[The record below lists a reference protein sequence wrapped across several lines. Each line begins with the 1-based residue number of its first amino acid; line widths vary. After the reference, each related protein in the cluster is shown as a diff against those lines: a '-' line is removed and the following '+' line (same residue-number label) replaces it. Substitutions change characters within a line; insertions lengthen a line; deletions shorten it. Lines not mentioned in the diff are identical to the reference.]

1 MKEVSRKETTNTNTT
16 KNPTNTNTTK
26 NPTNTTEQIISK
38 LHTHILLCKKAKKHI
53 PPYHPIDFNH
63 FHPPNFHYITRPI
76 QKYIHSLHKVGRGYK
91 LYFNG
96 NRVINIYIIIPSYK
110 VSKKTSKYHKVQRN
124 KTTKHRP
131 HHPPSSPPSPH
142 NNMNVLF
149 KGFFHSI
156 HTIISLFI
164 KEKGSLESEHTNVID
179 DLTDTQTPLPF
190 PTCSTDLSIYLYL
203 TDLKKTL
210 PSKVAHTDLKEENV
224 NTGFTFGCSLKN
236 QIYIY
241 REEEWEKVLIHELI
255 HAFGLDFAS
264 NDELNTIANKR
275 AMSYFGINHT
285 EHKYLR
291 LYEAY
296 TETWADILYVLLKNA
311 DVRRGQRSEG
321 KVSYLMKQVR
331 VQQDWAIRQYVKI
344 MSFYGLNV
352 ISSTPD
358 FKEKEKSL
366 ILKQQLT
373 LYSYYILKARLLF
386 NIASFFEFLTKTK
399 DTTTFISIIE
409 FVKTEEAI
417 LQFTDFVFDDL
428 YRENKAFEMSV
439 KMSYKK
445 HRNSKFNNS
454 LRMTI

>member
-1 MKEVSRKETTNTNTT
+1 MKQVSLKETT
-16 KNPTNTNTTK
+16 KPTD
-26 NPTNTTEQIISK
+26 QIISI
-38 LHTHILLCKKAKKHI
+38 LHTHFLHCKKAKKHI

-63 FHPPNFHYITRPI
+63 FHPPNYHYITPPI
-76 QKYIHSLHKVGRGYK
+76 QKYIQSLHKVGRGYK

-110 VSKKTSKYHKVQRN
+110 LSKKTTKYHRVQRN

-131 HHPPSSPPSPH
+131 SHPPPPPH
-142 NNMNVLF
+142 NNIDVLF

-156 HTIISLFI
+156 HTIISLFV
-164 KEKGSLESEHTNVID
+164 KEKGSLETDHT
-179 DLTDTQTPLPF
+179 DLIGGFKDTPAPLPF

-210 PSKVAHTDLKEENV
+210 PSKVVHTELKEENV

-264 NDELNTIANKR
+264 NDELNTIVNDR
-275 AMSYFGINHT
+275 AMSYFGINRMG
-285 EHKYLR
+285 HKDLR

-311 DVRRGQRSEG
+311 DVRRGRWRTGEE
-321 KVSYLMKQVR
+321 VTYLMKQVR

-344 MSFYGLNV
+344 MSFYGV
-352 ISSTPD
+352 SVSSSTPD

-366 ILKQQLT
+366 ILKEPLT

-399 DTTTFISIIE
+399 DTTTFLSIIE
-409 FVKTEEAI
+409 FIKTEEAI
-417 LQFTDFVFDDL
+417 RQFTDFVFDDL
-428 YRENKAFEMSV
+428 YRENSSFEKAV

>member
-1 MKEVSRKETTNTNTT
+1 MKQVSLKETTKTT
-16 KNPTNTNTTK
+16 NPTN
-26 NPTNTTEQIISK
+26 QIISI
-38 LHTHILLCKKAKKHI
+38 LHTHILHCKKAKKHI

-63 FHPPNFHYITRPI
+63 FHPPNYHYITPPI

-110 VSKKTSKYHKVQRN
+110 LAKKTTKYHRVQRN
-124 KTTKHRP
+124 RTTKHRP
-131 HHPPSSPPSPH
+131 SHPPPQPPLH
-142 NNMNVLF
+142 NNMDDLF

-164 KEKGSLESEHTNVID
+164 KEKEMLENTHT
-179 DLTDTQTPLPF
+179 DLIGGFKDTQTHAPF

-210 PSKVAHTDLKEENV
+210 PSKVAHAELKEENV

-264 NDELNTIANKR
+264 NDKLNTIANDR
-275 AMSYFGINHT
+275 AMSYFGIRNM
-285 EHKYLR
+285 ERKDLR

-311 DVRRGQRSEG
+311 DVRRRE
-321 KVSYLMKQVR
+321 VSYLMKQVR
-331 VQQDWAIRQYVKI
+331 IQQEWSIRQYVKL
-344 MSFYGLNV
+344 MSFYGVNV
-352 ISSTPD
+352 STPTPD

-366 ILKQQLT
+366 ILKEPLT
-373 LYSYYILKARLLF
+373 LYSYYILKSRLLF
-386 NIASFFEFLTKTK
+386 NIAPFFEFLTKTK
-399 DTTTFISIIE
+399 DTTTFLSIIE
-409 FVKTEEAI
+409 FVKTEGAI
-417 LQFTDFVFDDL
+417 RQFTDFVFDDL
-428 YRENKAFEMSV
+428 YRENISFEKAV